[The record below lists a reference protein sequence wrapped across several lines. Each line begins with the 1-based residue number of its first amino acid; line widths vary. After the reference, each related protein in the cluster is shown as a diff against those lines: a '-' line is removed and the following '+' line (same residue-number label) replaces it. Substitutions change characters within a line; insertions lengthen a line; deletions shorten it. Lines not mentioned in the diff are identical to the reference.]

1 MGVCSW
7 AKNSNRGCG
16 LKIHGFWDTA
26 GQKLLGVRSKNRSES
41 RIFTPV
47 WGGDK
52 TKKSS
57 RTKTVTNLAIAQMK
71 GAIYL
76 PTTVKQCIIFKAFL
90 F

>member
-1 MGVCSW
+1 MGSGIQR
-7 AKNSNRGCG
+7 AKNYWVCG
-16 LKIHGFWDTA
+16 LKIDQSQEYLPLYG
-26 GQKLLGVRSKNRSES
+26 
-41 RIFTPV
+41 
-47 WGGDK
+47 GGDK